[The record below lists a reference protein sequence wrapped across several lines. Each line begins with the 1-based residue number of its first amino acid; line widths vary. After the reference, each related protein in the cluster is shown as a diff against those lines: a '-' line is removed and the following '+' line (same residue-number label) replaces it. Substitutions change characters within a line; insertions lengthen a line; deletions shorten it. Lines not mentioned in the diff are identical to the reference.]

1 MGNDRTFQAAA
12 AEQAG
17 AGGRMIVSDQAKGAS
32 VYTPEGNRLG
42 RIERVMVEE
51 ATGKIASAV
60 VSFTFGNSMG
70 IDADEH
76 PVPWSLLTYNPRF
89 DGYELRIADKQM
101 LRRDR

>member
-1 MGNDRTFQAAA
+1 MGNDRT
-12 AEQAG
+12 AERTDG
-17 AGGRMIVSDQAKGAS
+17 GGRLIVSDHAKSAP

-42 RIERVMVEE
+42 RIERVLVDET
-51 ATGKIASAV
+51 TGEIVRAV

-70 IDADEH
+70 LEADEH

-89 DGYELRIADKQM
+89 DGYELRITDKQM